1 MVCRNCGRNNP
12 EGLASCFSCGMPLGR
27 DLTAQQ
33 PTPYYSAPYPM
44 PSPSSAGTQSAGF
57 FSAGGE
63 RNLPGLIIAI
73 IYALCV
79 FPVYINVKFS
89 FLGMQ
94 IATREGRLI
103 NGWTGWAVIGIAAF
117 AGVMAYIG
125 NNKAL
130 ICAGGLAV
138 AHMIYMAV
146 TVEQEINA
154 LRDEIYKELSDTID
168 FSTLSISFG
177 KGMGFWL
184 LILSALA
191 LLFTGIISLVMERH
205 DPLSY

>member
-12 EGLASCFSCGMPLGR
+12 EGLANCFSCGMPLGR

-33 PTPYYSAPYPM
+33 PMPYYGTPYPM
-44 PSPSSAGTQSAGF
+44 PAPNSAGTQSAGF
-57 FSAGGE
+57 FSAGSE
-63 RNLPGLIIAI
+63 RNLPGLIAAV

-89 FLGMQ
+89 YLGIP
-94 IATREGRLI
+94 IAHRDGRLI
-103 NGWTGWAVIGIAAF
+103 SGWSGWAVIGIAAF
-117 AGVMAYIG
+117 AGIMAYIG

-130 ICAGGLAV
+130 TFAGGLAV
-138 AHMIYMAV
+138 AYMIYKAV
-146 TVEQEINA
+146 TVEQAVNA
-154 LRDEIYKELSDTID
+154 LRDEIYDELSAQDY
-168 FSTLSISFG
+168 LSSLSVSFG

-184 LILSALA
+184 LILSAIA

-205 DPLSY
+205 NPLSY